1 MSKKNNLVSIIVPI
15 YNVKDYLS
23 ECIESIIN
31 QTYKNIEIILV
42 DDGSTDGSSQI
53 CDKYKEIDDRII
65 VIHQENK
72 GLVLTRKAGMNV
84 ASGEYIGFVDG
95 DDYIEN
101 NMYEELLKYMLEER
115 ADIIHSAY
123 IRNEYKSEKKIIGYD
138 KCIINT
144 KLEHENFLD
153 AVLLCNTKIPPS
165 ICFKLFK
172 KELFKKCYS
181 DVNNE
186 SSYGEDLICL
196 ISAIM
201 NNCKILVIEEA
212 FYHYRKRENSITQQ
226 YNNAI
231 KREYILCEN
240 VKRILIKHDWFK
252 KKESA
257 YYIFVKKHM
266 MCGVENDSI
275 NPFKIQKYIFP
286 EPEIIQNK
294 KVIIYGAGSV
304 GRSYYSQISRYKTSD
319 IVAWVDKK
327 PEKYNY
333 EYIKVENINILLNK
347 KFDII
352 IIAVLNK
359 NIVKEI
365 YNELISKNVEKN
377 KIIWLPP
384 ELNEIN
390 T

>member
-1 MSKKNNLVSIIVPI
+1 M
-15 YNVKDYLS
+15 
-23 ECIESIIN
+23 E
-31 QTYKNIEIILV
+31 
-42 DDGSTDGSSQI
+42 
-53 CDKYKEIDDRII
+53 
-65 VIHQENK
+65 
-72 GLVLTRKAGMNV
+72 
-84 ASGEYIGFVDG
+84 
-95 DDYIEN
+95 
-101 NMYEELLKYMLEER
+101 
-115 ADIIHSAY
+115 
-123 IRNEYKSEKKIIGYD
+123 
-138 KCIINT
+138 
-144 KLEHENFLD
+144 
-153 AVLLCNTKIPPS
+153 
-165 ICFKLFK
+165 
-172 KELFKKCYS
+172 
-181 DVNNE
+181 
-186 SSYGEDLICL
+186 
-196 ISAIM
+196 
-201 NNCKILVIEEA
+201 
-212 FYHYRKRENSITQQ
+212 
-226 YNNAI
+226 
-231 KREYILCEN
+231 
-240 VKRILIKHDWFK
+240 W
-252 KKESA
+252 
-257 YYIFVKKHM
+257 
-266 MCGVENDSI
+266 
-275 NPFKIQKYIFP
+275 KIQKYIFP